1 MEHRNEHR
9 ESGGQRSEISDAVI
23 AVGRRVQQYLGSY
36 EGGREE
42 DTLDCL
48 IYHVE
53 RLYYMLLTYDNLSS
67 DVLEA
72 VAKSLTLLQDIDMNT
87 QLLSDIQPGTASPVS
102 FVDHCCHVPRLCVH
116 IYILE

>member
-87 QLLSDIQPGTASPVS
+87 QSGYVTAVINEA
-102 FVDHCCHVPRLCVH
+102 HRRGRPRLNVTQQLCVH